1 MRKSQ
6 NATAAIDT
14 GTEKGPQQQPITAQ
28 ANAITPWNIAV
39 YLLLLIPIVLF
50 FVSLSSPPTIDW
62 DSGKGFIVLRNMLG
76 GGSFNIFI
84 EPDHADISRDL
95 GTFLSRWTPGQYIV
109 PGAFVW
115 LGSNYGLALSLT
127 TLIATL
133 TGVIGWAQ
141 VARCFAVTPFVLIAF
156 VTGLVS
162 FHYTT
167 LAFRNYHGGEIL
179 LFAVAPWALYGLQ
192 RAVEK
197 PPLICFAISLLSA
210 ALLFFAKLTGLLCFG
225 ANVLAIS
232 LLYVAREARLSASI
246 IAMWAASVTG
256 ALLFLLFWPA
266 RELGAGSA
274 SWLDIWFPV
283 AGTALAGFSG
293 LDLLK
298 TLLMHSS
305 EMIAFDPYVAVDKAN
320 SVLGLLG
327 LLFIILIWFRI
338 RDTQYRAMA
347 IFLLSIAAIY
357 TAALIV
363 IFYLF
368 HFTDTLFYEER
379 HLRYSGII
387 VFLLFLVAI
396 DQSGRSLAKSCTLL
410 VVGVF
415 AAYGVIS
422 FTRSTLELGGGR
434 YYDRLTGT
442 SQKEQPAVVLEYL
455 RSEQRE
461 HNWRSPMA
469 VLLSPSAAITLPGF
483 RVFVADNL
491 PKAGRTEKIF
501 VIVQESMLSNGFAEM
516 LLKTFRDYE
525 FGSWNE
531 TRIDGMVVYSQ

>member
-1 MRKSQ
+1 MTKSQ
-6 NATAAIDT
+6 NVTSEIDT
-14 GTEKGPQQQPITAQ
+14 STEKGPQQQPITARV
-28 ANAITPWNIAV
+28 NAITPWNFAV
-39 YLLLLIPIVLF
+39 YLPLLIPIVLF
-50 FVSLSSPPTIDW
+50 FVSLSNPPTIEW
-62 DSGKGFIVLRNMLG
+62 DSGVGFIVLRSMLG

-95 GTFLSRWTPGQYIV
+95 GTFLSLWTPGQYIV
-109 PGAFVW
+109 PGALIW

-141 VARCFAVTPFVLIAF
+141 VARRFAVTPFVLIAF
-156 VTGLVS
+156 VSGLVS
-162 FHYTT
+162 FRYATF
-167 LAFRNYHGGEIL
+167 AFRNYHGGEIL
-179 LFAVAPWALYGLQ
+179 LFAMAPWALYVLQ

-210 ALLFFAKLTGLLCFG
+210 AMLFFAKLTGLLCFG

-246 IAMWAASVTG
+246 IAMWAASLTG
-256 ALLFLLFWPA
+256 ALVFLLFWPA
-266 RELGAGSA
+266 RDLGVGSA
-274 SWLDIWFPV
+274 RWLSTWFPV

-293 LDLLK
+293 LDFLRS
-298 TLLMHSS
+298 LLMHSS
-305 EMIAFDPYVAVDKAN
+305 EMIAFDPYDPYVAADKAN
-320 SVLGLLG
+320 YVLGPLG

-338 RDTQYRAMA
+338 RDTRYRAMA
-347 IFLLSIAAIY
+347 IFLLSIAASY
-357 TAALIV
+357 TAALIAIIYFTNA
-363 IFYLF
+363 IFYF
-368 HFTDTLFYEER
+368 EER

-396 DQSGRSLAKSCTLL
+396 DQSGRSLAKSCALL
-410 VVGVF
+410 VVGAF
-415 AAYGVIS
+415 AVYGLIS
-422 FTRSTLELGGGR
+422 FTRSTLELGEGR

-442 SQKEQPAVVLEYL
+442 SQKDQPAVVLEYL

-469 VLLSPSAAITLPGF
+469 VLLSPNAAIALPGF
-483 RVFVADNL
+483 RVFVADRL

-501 VIVQESMLSNGFAEM
+501 VIVQERMLSNGIAEK
-516 LLKTFRDYE
+516 LLKTFRDY
-525 FGSWNE
+525 
-531 TRIDGMVVYSQ
+531 